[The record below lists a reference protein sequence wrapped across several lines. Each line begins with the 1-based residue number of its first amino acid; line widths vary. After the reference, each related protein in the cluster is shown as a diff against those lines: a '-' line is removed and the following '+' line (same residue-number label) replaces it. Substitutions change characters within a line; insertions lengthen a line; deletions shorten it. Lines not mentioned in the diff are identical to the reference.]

1 MKKIISLVLALI
13 MVLTMVAVSVSATG
27 NTLTR
32 NEAIQLAYEAY
43 KFIFFAQESTGFE
56 NDYEY
61 IIDRFYPIDIDYK
74 NIVYFDESM
83 DGKKYAG
90 KHGYYLVKKVESPYE
105 DLNTYEAIVEK
116 ANSIFS
122 DYLVEKVLKIES
134 VYDYT
139 PGEYKKEYVDCF
151 RKGENGELYTS
162 FYIQPLE
169 SARHMYMTTF
179 GALNVNGSNATIGV
193 NLKALKAVG
202 CESID
207 RVHAIF
213 EFVKTD
219 KGWRVCNGSAV
230 SYMFREIGFPI
241 TNPNI
246 PATGDNSDIMIP
258 ALAVLAVISVAIPV
272 GMMKRRRGN

>member
-13 MVLTMVAVSVSATG
+13 MVLTMVAVSVSATS

-32 NEAIQLAYEAY
+32 NEAITLAGEAY

-56 NDYEY
+56 DEY
-61 IIDRFYPIDIDYK
+61 LYDTTIEYVYPIDIDYE

-90 KHGYYLVKKVESPYE
+90 KHEYYLVKKVESPYE

-122 DYLVEKVLKIES
+122 DNLVKKVLKVES
-134 VYDYT
+134 FYDRT
-139 PGEYKKEYVDCF
+139 PGANKKEYVDCF

-169 SARHMYMTTF
+169 ASRDIYITKF
-179 GALNVNGSNATIGV
+179 GALNVNGSNATLGV
-193 NLKALKAVG
+193 TLTAVG
-202 CESID
+202 WASRD
-207 RVHAIF
+207 SVDAIF

-230 SYMFREIGFPI
+230 SYIFREMSFPCKG
-241 TNPNI
+241 PDY
-246 PATGDNSDIMIP
+246 PQTGDNSGIMIP
-258 ALAVLAVISVAIPV
+258 ALAVLAVISIAIPV
-272 GMMKRRRGN
+272 GMRKRRRER

>member
-32 NEAIQLAYEAY
+32 NEAITLAGEAY

-56 NDYEY
+56 GEY
-61 IIDRFYPIDIDYK
+61 LYDITFNYIYPIDVDYE
-74 NIVYFDESM
+74 NVVYFDESM

-90 KHGYYLVKKVESPYE
+90 KHEYYLVKKVESPYE

-122 DYLVEKVLKIES
+122 DYLVKKVLKVES
-134 VYDYT
+134 FYDNT
-139 PGEYKKEYVDCF
+139 PGANKKEYVDCF

-162 FYIQPLE
+162 VYIQPLE
-169 SARHMYMTTF
+169 AARSIHITKF
-179 GALNVNGSNATIGV
+179 GALNVNGSNATLGV
-193 NLKALKAVG
+193 TLTAVG
-202 CESID
+202 WASTD
-207 RVHAIF
+207 SVDAIF

-230 SYMFREIGFPI
+230 SYIFREIKFPI
-241 TNPNI
+241 TDPNI
-246 PATGDNSDIMIP
+246 PETGDNSGIMIP
-258 ALAVLAVISVAIPV
+258 ALAVLAVISIAIPV
-272 GMMKRRRGN
+272 GMRKRRRER